1 MHKILIYSHIIN
13 LLKSSTCS
21 FLTGAQD
28 SHLQTVMIPE
38 AEYIQLR
45 RRPSEDEQDN
55 DRNMWRILIKILY
68 INKKEFCASSWKLTK
83 VILRCTVSQ
92 SSRSANHQVFRLVAS
107 VRETGS
113 MSDRKCTVRPT
124 VLNEMGVEKIRHF

>member
-68 INKKEFCASSWKLTK
+68 INKKEFCASSWKTTK
-83 VILRCTVSQ
+83 VVRQLSL
-92 SSRSANHQVFRLVAS
+92 VFRNTLQGIS
-107 VRETGS
+107 ST
-113 MSDRKCTVRPT
+113 K
-124 VLNEMGVEKIRHF
+124 NENLY